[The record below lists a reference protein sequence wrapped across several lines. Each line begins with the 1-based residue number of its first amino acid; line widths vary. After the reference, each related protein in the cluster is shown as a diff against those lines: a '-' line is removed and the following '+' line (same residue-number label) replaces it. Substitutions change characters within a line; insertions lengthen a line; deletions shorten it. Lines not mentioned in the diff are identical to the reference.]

1 MGETI
6 LMEMHFR
13 ELRKK
18 IRESQRAVMDAFI
31 GNHKV
36 NICFFCGADKNL
48 TREHMMP
55 QWVFEKKPERFF
67 SATINKMPQP
77 YIKSTIPACAHC
89 NNVLL
94 SSIEEN
100 IIDILQSK
108 QPGDYDF
115 FERDLIIWWLELIGF
130 KLQVLDLRQKF
141 IKEKDGPYLP
151 FLAELPLGIMRRG
164 GEESPYKILLSVRAA
179 RRKLFKKTKVQEE
192 NSLVVFETSN
202 PDMHF
207 FHKSGEFIFLEL
219 PRFKTAFF
227 YFFNKQFDSIGEA
240 SKLAHDLMTKVY

>member
-1 MGETI
+1 MGEPI
-6 LMEMHFR
+6 SMEMHFR

-18 IRESQRAVMDAFI
+18 IRESQRSVMDAFI
-31 GNHKV
+31 ADHKI
-36 NICFFCGADKNL
+36 NICFFCGTDKYL

-55 QWVFEKKPERFF
+55 QWVFEKKPEKFF
-67 SATINKMPQP
+67 SATINEMPQP
-77 YIKSTIPACAHC
+77 YIKSTIPACARC

-94 SSIEEN
+94 SSVEET
-100 IIDILQSK
+100 IINILQSK
-108 QPGDYDF
+108 LPGDYDF
-115 FERDLIIWWLELIGF
+115 SERDMIIWWLELIGF

-141 IKEKDGPYLP
+141 IKAKNGPYVP
-151 FLAELPLGIMRRG
+151 FLAEIPLGIMRRG

-179 RRKLFKKTKVQEE
+179 RRRLFKKTKIQEE

-219 PRFKTAFF
+219 PRFKSAFF
-227 YFFNKQFDSIGEA
+227 YFFNKQFDTIDEA
-240 SKLAHDLMTKVY
+240 SKLAHALIEKVY